1 MPTNYDPFMNESEM
15 GFNTSYENKIYDLE
29 NLTWLDDMAKKKGVS
44 LTSKKTE
51 PKKEDESKK
60 EEPKYF
66 QTDNANTIKILL
78 DNNFLKDQ
86 AKTYPTWFPILCAIY
101 NSVEDKNIGLE
112 LAHQFSK
119 LNNYDE
125 DGVNKIWNKFE
136 TTPPKPTKTI
146 GSIIYLAK
154 KEDESKYKALFPK
167 KTKKIINV
175 ENIQNRIIDDTN
187 IIEQSIQK
195 AIQNS
200 TEYDIAVLLNEL
212 NKNKFITTNI
222 QLKEMY
228 VLTDNFLW
236 DKNGSNKARNYIST
250 KLYDVFQLKLNQIYE
265 EFQQEPDLDKQEA
278 LTKQIKNLGSLCIK
292 LKKTTDKNNIM
303 RELNEITFNPDFLK
317 TMNRQE
323 YLLPLKNTKIFNL
336 LDNTVRNRTS
346 NDIFNF
352 ECGIEYLEEF
362 DESFADK
369 YFNDLFC
376 NKKDLIQVVLNI
388 VKSCLCGKTL
398 RYIFFLT
405 GDGNNGKSLF
415 FELLKLIFGNFV
427 DAISRSVLL
436 TTKATTHLS
445 TEFEKL
451 GICRIGYI
459 SEMSNKDELNVPIV
473 KQITGDKYVNVRGIC
488 KTDETLEIITNLFCL
503 TNQMP
508 KIDVGKAINNRLI
521 IVPFLNSFELNDEYK
536 PILFSHK
543 NEIFNY
549 IMKYG
554 IVQTKFDFTD
564 EMISSKQE
572 CIEDN
577 TQDELQMFI
586 DEKCNLIDGKKIL
599 RNEFIKAYNDWLIKN
614 HKDKDKRTTNK
625 FTRDMRST
633 YKINSKESNHKVFY
647 LDIEW
652 KFVDESEEGDL

>member
-1 MPTNYDPFMNESEM
+1 MPNNYDPFMSESEM
-15 GFNTSYENKIYDLE
+15 SMNTAYENKIIEPE
-29 NLTWLDDMAKKKGVS
+29 NLTWLDEMFKQKGVS
-44 LTSKKTE
+44 LTIKTE
-51 PKKEDESKK
+51 PNKEDESKK
-60 EEPKYF
+60 EEPKYS
-66 QTDNANTIKILL
+66 QTANANTIKILL
-78 DNNFLKDQ
+78 DNGFLKNE
-86 AKTYPTWFPILCAIY
+86 AKSYTTWFPILCAIY
-101 NSVEDKNIGLE
+101 NSVEDKNIGLQ

-125 DGVNKIWNKFE
+125 NGVNKVWNKFE
-136 TTPPKPTKTI
+136 SIPPKPTKTI
-146 GSIIYLAK
+146 ASIIYLSK
-154 KEDESKYKALFPK
+154 KEDDLKYKTLFPK

-175 ENIQNRIIDDTN
+175 ENIQNRVIDNTN
-187 IIEQSIQK
+187 IVEQSIQK

-200 TEYDIAVLLNEL
+200 TEYDIAVLINEL

-228 VLTDNFLW
+228 SLTENFLW

-250 KLYDVFQLKLNQIYE
+250 KLYDVFQLKLNEIYN
-265 EFQQEPDLDKQEA
+265 EFQHETDIDKQEA
-278 LTKQIKNLGSLCIK
+278 LTKQIKNLSSLCNK

-317 TMNRQE
+317 TMNKQE

-336 LDNTVRNRTS
+336 LDNTVRNRTP

-352 ECGIEYLEEF
+352 ECGIEYLEDF
-362 DESFADK
+362 DESFSDK

-536 PILFSHK
+536 PILFLHK

-586 DEKCNLIDGKKIL
+586 DEKCNLTEGKKIL

-625 FTRDMRST
+625 FTRDMKT
-633 YKINSKESNHKVFY
+633 IYKINSKESNGSTKY
-647 LDIEW
+647 IDIDW
-652 KFVDESEEGDL
+652 KFVDEHTEEDL

>member
-1 MPTNYDPFMNESEM
+1 MPTNYDYLLLNENEMFMN
-15 GFNTSYENKIYDLE
+15 TAYENKIIERE
-29 NLTWLDDMAKKKGVS
+29 NLTWLDDMAKDKGVS
-44 LTSKKTE
+44 FKKTE
-51 PKKEDESKK
+51 PKKEDENKK

-66 QTDNANTIKILL
+66 QFDNAKTIKILL
-78 DNNFLKDQ
+78 DNEFFKKE
-86 AKTYPTWFPILCAIY
+86 AESYPTWFPFLCAIY
-101 NSVEDKNIGLE
+101 NSVDDKNEGLK

-119 LNNYDE
+119 LNKYDE
-125 DGVNKIWNKFE
+125 NSVNKVWNKFE
-136 TTPPKPTKTI
+136 TTPPKPIKKM
-146 GSIIYLAK
+146 GSIIRLAQN
-154 KEDESKYKALFPK
+154 EDSIKYKTLFPK
-167 KTKKIINV
+167 KQQSKKIINI
-175 ENIQNRIIDDTN
+175 ENIQNKVIDETN
-187 IIEQSIQK
+187 EIEYRIQK

-200 TEYDIAVLLNEL
+200 TEYDIAVLLNVL
-212 NKNKFITTNI
+212 YKNKFITINMQT
-222 QLKEMY
+222 KEIY
-228 VLTDNFLW
+228 ALLDNFLW

-250 KLYDVFQLKLNQIYE
+250 KLYDVFQIRLNDIYNE
-265 EFQQEPDLDKQEA
+265 LQQEVDEDKKES
-278 LTKQIKNLGSLCIK
+278 LTKQIKNLGILCTK

-303 RELNEITFNPDFLK
+303 REFNEITFDSEFLK
-317 TMNRQE
+317 KMNRQT
-323 YLLPLKNTKIFNL
+323 YIVPLKNKKMYNL
-336 LDNTVRNRTS
+336 LDNTIRERNAE
-346 NDIFNF
+346 DIFNF
-352 ECGIEYLEEF
+352 ECDVEYLEEF

-388 VKSCLCGKTL
+388 VKSCLVGKPL

-415 FELLKLIFGNFV
+415 FELLQMIFGNFI
-427 DAISRSVLL
+427 DTISRSVLL

-473 KQITGDKYVNVRGIC
+473 KQITGDSVINVRGIC
-488 KTDETLEIITNLFCL
+488 KTDETLKIITNLFSL

-508 KIDVGKAINNRLI
+508 KIDIGKAINNRLI
-521 IVPFLNSFELNDEYK
+521 IIPFLNSFELNDEYK

-554 IVQTKFDFTD
+554 IVQTKFNFTD

-586 DEKCNLIDGKKIL
+586 DEKCNLINGKKIL

-625 FTRDMRST
+625 FTRDMRT
-633 YKINSKESNHKVFY
+633 IYKINSKESNGKTNY
-647 LDIEW
+647 IDIEW
-652 KFVDESEEGDL
+652 KFVDESEEDL

>member
-1 MPTNYDPFMNESEM
+1 MGMN
-15 GFNTSYENKIYDLE
+15 TAYENKIIEPE
-29 NLTWLDDMAKKKGVS
+29 NLTWVEDMAKNRGVS
-44 LTSKKTE
+44 LKKTE

-60 EEPKYF
+60 EEPKYI
-66 QTDNANTIKILL
+66 QTDNAKTIKILL
-78 DNNFLKDQ
+78 DNFECFTTRADDYN
-86 AKTYPTWFPILCAIY
+86 TWFSDICAIY
-101 NSVEDKNIGLE
+101 NSVEDKEQSYKLI
-112 LAHQFSK
+112 HYYSQKSK
-119 LNNYDE
+119 TYDE
-125 DGVNKIWNKFE
+125 NGVNKELKKIIDRFLRVDKRR
-136 TTPPKPTKTI
+136 TI
-146 GSIIYLAK
+146 GSMMNLAK
-154 KEDESKYKALFPK
+154 EDNKEKYNTLFGKKIKA
-167 KTKKIINV
+167 KKIINV
-175 ENIQNRIIDDTN
+175 ENKIIDETDL
-187 IIEQSIQK
+187 IEQYMQK
-195 AIQNS
+195 AIQNA

-212 NKNKFITTNI
+212 NKNKFITINI

-228 VLTDNFLW
+228 ALTNNFLW
-236 DKNGSNKARNYIST
+236 DKNGANKARNYIST
-250 KLYDVFQLKLNQIYE
+250 KLYDVLQFRLNEIYN
-265 EFQQEPDLDKQEA
+265 EFQQESDEDKKEL
-278 LTKQIKNLGSLCIK
+278 LTKQIKNLGSLCNK

-317 TMNRQE
+317 TMNRQT
-323 YLLPLKNTKIFNL
+323 YIVPLKNTKMYNL
-336 LDNTVRNRTS
+336 LNNTIRERTAE
-346 NDIFNF
+346 DIFNF
-352 ECGIEYLEEF
+352 ECDVEYLEEF

-388 VKSCLCGKTL
+388 VKSCLVGKPL

-415 FELLKLIFGNFV
+415 FELLKMIFGNFI
-427 DAISRSVLL
+427 DTISRSVLL

-473 KQITGDKYVNVRGIC
+473 KQITGDSIVNVRGIC
-488 KTDETLEIITNLFCL
+488 KTDETLQIITNLFCL

-508 KIDVGKAINNRLI
+508 KIEIGKAINNRLVI
-521 IVPFLNSFELNDEYK
+521 IPFLNSFELNDEYK
-536 PILFSHK
+536 PILFLEK
-543 NEIFNY
+543 NNIFNY

-554 IVQTKFDFTD
+554 KVQTKFDFTED
-564 EMISSKQE
+564 MLNSKQE

-577 TQDELQMFI
+577 TQDELQTFI
-586 DEKCNLIDGKKIL
+586 DEKCNLSPGEFINGIYQQGKKIL

-625 FTRDMRST
+625 FTREMRST
-633 YKINSKESNHKVFY
+633 YKINSKESHNKVFY

-652 KFVDESEEGDL
+652 KFVDESEEVDL